1 MTHKVLNLKDYFPQ
15 LQGGVLTLYLPYN
28 MSEMRKE
35 KQLRPTILILPGG
48 AYRFCSQ
55 RESEVIALHFL
66 TDFVRV
72 LYLQLNFP
80 AYLY

>member
-28 MSEMRKE
+28 MSEMRRE
-35 KQLRPTILILPGG
+35 KQLRPTILLLPGG

-55 RESEVIALHFL
+55 REGEPITLHL
-66 TDFVRV
+66 LPEGYNV
-72 LYLQLNFP
+72 LVL
-80 AYLY
+80 